1 MVFSRALYRLFGL
14 LAVLLWPNVILRA
27 QQNLVTTSLGSQLP
41 APQELYFTPNLGQW
55 LDENPSLAQAVIPGG
70 AVFITNQGIRI
81 LTEADNN
88 IERKH
93 QIHHFRGK
101 DTQFTLAYHVTQLD
115 FLQAKTPTDVVFEEP
130 AYWKENYFLGHEIS
144 RWKSVTP
151 FQKVTLKNLYPGID
165 IAIYFHQQTLEFDWI
180 IHPGADPSQIG
191 LQVDDQTQVTL
202 QKNTLNLST
211 SVGTFQIN
219 APKAYQRQPLRTKAR
234 TVACKYLLNNNTIRL
249 QVGKYDPKSPLTID
263 PILVFS
269 TYSGSQGDN
278 FGFTAT
284 YDTSGCLYA
293 GGIVDAYS
301 RKYPVTLGA
310 FQTTYGGGGMG
321 APPVQLPCDIS
332 ISKYSPDGTKLLFAT
347 YMGGD
352 DDEYPHSLCVDP
364 FNNLL
369 IFGTT
374 LSYNFPVHPDSAAFL
389 NHRGDYDI
397 FVNKLSSNGSKLLGG
412 TFIGGNDADGFQT
425 ESPFTALVYNYADN
439 YRGDVTTDDDGNIY
453 VATCTRSTNFP
464 TTPGALQSKP
474 TGETD
479 AAILCLNNNLSKLK
493 WATLMGGTEDDAA
506 YSIKVDDSAHVYIGG
521 GSVSASSFPMKGA
534 SYRNTPVGSIDGFI
548 AQFNKNTGAYNVG
561 TYWGSVDYD
570 QIYFID
576 LDINNKVY
584 FTGQTEGTITRSPGT
599 YGKNNTSQFI
609 GRFSN
614 DLKTLEFITTFG
626 NRTSGIPELS
636 PSAFMVDNCYN
647 IYFSGWGSN
656 IGVGNAGTTGGL
668 PITSDAHQKS
678 TDNND
683 FYLIVLGKDA
693 KTLKYASYFGGN
705 LSDDHVDGGTSRFD
719 NRGIIYQS
727 VCASCPN
734 SPPGLNDFPTSPTN
748 VAFKNNVSVRCSNA
762 SFKLDFRLGYSID
775 AQFAAKPETICLN
788 KPIDFQPI
796 RKYNA
801 TYLWE
806 FGDGDT
812 SHKFNPSH
820 LYRDTGTYSVKLT
833 VTDSNSCNA
842 TASYTKKVRITLSPK
857 AAISAEFIPCKPGV
871 NLILDITNGD
881 SILWNFGDG
890 TPIQRTTGNGVV
902 KRNYQYSAG
911 QYTANIIIKNAAS
924 GCTDSLTLPLQIN
937 SDSTHEVKIANVF
950 TPGNADGKN
959 DCFRVYGIS
968 TSCEK
973 AELRIFNR
981 YGERIFYTKNLDEC
995 WNGRVNNEG
1004 PILPAGTYFYQLDIV
1019 NSPYH
1024 QSPKL
1029 YSGVIQLIR

>member
-1 MVFSRALYRLFGL
+1 MVIQRLSYWRLYLVLLCL
-14 LAVLLWPNVILRA
+14 LAIEPLWA
-27 QQNLVTTSLGSQLP
+27 QQSQVSASITTTSPVASQ
-41 APQELYFTPNLGQW
+41 LYFTPNVGQW
-55 LDENPSLAQAVIPGG
+55 PDENPSIAQAVIPGG
-70 AVFITNQGIRI
+70 AVFITESGLRI
-81 LTEADNN
+81 LTEAPEN

-93 QIHHFRGK
+93 QIHHHKGK
-101 DTQFTLAYHVTQLD
+101 DTQFTLAYHVTDLK
-115 FLQAKTPTDVVFEEP
+115 FLNPQKPTEILFQDP
-130 AYWKENYFLGHEIS
+130 APWRENYFLGHEKS
-144 RWKSVTP
+144 LWKSVSP
-151 FQKVTLKNLYPGID
+151 AQKIILKNLYPGID
-165 IAIYFHQQTLEFDWI
+165 IAIYFQQQSLEFDWI
-180 IHPGADPSQIG
+180 IQPGANPKLIG
-191 LQVDDQTQVTL
+191 LQVDDQTQL
-202 QKNTLNLST
+202 SLLKNTLNLQT
-211 SVGTFQIN
+211 SVGNFQIN
-219 APKAYQRQPLRTKAR
+219 PPKAFQRHALKNKAKP
-234 TVACKYLLNNNTIRL
+234 VNCAYAVSSNTIKL
-249 QVGKYDPKSPLTID
+249 NVGKYDPATPLIID

-301 RKYPVTLGA
+301 RKYPVTVGA
-310 FQTTYGGGGMG
+310 FQTTYGGGGVG

-332 ISKYSPDGTKLLFAT
+332 ISKYSPDGSKLLFAT

-374 LSYNFPVHPDSAAFL
+374 LSFNFPVHPDSAAFL
-389 NHRGDYDI
+389 NHQGDYDI
-397 FVNKLSSNGSKLLGG
+397 FVNKLSSDGSKLLGG
-412 TFIGGNDADGFQT
+412 TFIGGTDADGFQT

-439 YRGDVTTDDDGNIY
+439 YRGDITTDDSGNIY

-464 TTPGALQSKP
+464 TTLGALQSKP
-474 TGETD
+474 KGETD

-493 WATLMGGTEDDAA
+493 WATLMGGSDDDAA
-506 YSIKVDDSAHVYIGG
+506 YSVKVDDSAHLYIGG
-521 GSVSASSFPMKGA
+521 GTLSSNFPMAGA
-534 SYRNTPVGSIDGFI
+534 GYRSTTVGSIDGFV
-548 AQFNKNTGAYNVG
+548 ARFNKNNGKYDVG

-584 FTGQTEGTITRSPGT
+584 FTGQTEGQITRSPGT

-614 DLKTLEFITTFG
+614 DLKSLEFITTFG
-626 NRTSGIPELS
+626 NRTNGLPELS

-668 PITSDAHQKS
+668 PITSDAHQKI

-762 SFKLDFRLGYSID
+762 SFKLDFRLGYSVD
-775 AQFAAKPETICLN
+775 ALFVAKPETICLN
-788 KPIDFQPI
+788 KTIAFQPLH
-796 RKYNA
+796 RFNG
-801 TYLWE
+801 TYRWD

-812 SHKFNPSH
+812 SHQFNPEH
-820 LYRDTGTYSVKLT
+820 LYRDTGTYTVKLT

-871 NLILDITNGD
+871 NLNLDITYGD
-881 SILWNFGDG
+881 SIIWNFGDG
-890 TPIQRTTGNGVV
+890 TPIQRTSGNGVV
-902 KRNYQYSAG
+902 KKNYQYAAG
-911 QYTANIIIKNAAS
+911 QYTATVVIKNVAS
-924 GCTDSLTLPLQIN
+924 GCTDTLKLPLQIS

-968 TSCEK
+968 SSCEN

-981 YGERIFYTKNLDEC
+981 YGERIFFTKNLDDC
-995 WNGRVNNEG
+995 WNGRVNNQG
-1004 PILPAGTYFYQLDIV
+1004 PILPAGTYFYQLSIID
-1019 NSPYH
+1019 SPYIP
-1024 QSPKL
+1024 SPKL
-1029 YSGVIQLIR
+1029 YSGVIELIR